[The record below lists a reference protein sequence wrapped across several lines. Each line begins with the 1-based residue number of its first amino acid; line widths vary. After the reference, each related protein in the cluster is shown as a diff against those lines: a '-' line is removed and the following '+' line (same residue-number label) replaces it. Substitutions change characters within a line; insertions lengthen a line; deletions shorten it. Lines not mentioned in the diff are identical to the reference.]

1 MGWDKRK
8 EIIEQM
14 DDRHKEDT
22 DKDLEK
28 SAYAKEVVEMVGK
41 RDKIY

>member
-8 EIIEQM
+8 EIIERM

-28 SAYAKEVVEMVGK
+28 ST
-41 RDKIY
+41 